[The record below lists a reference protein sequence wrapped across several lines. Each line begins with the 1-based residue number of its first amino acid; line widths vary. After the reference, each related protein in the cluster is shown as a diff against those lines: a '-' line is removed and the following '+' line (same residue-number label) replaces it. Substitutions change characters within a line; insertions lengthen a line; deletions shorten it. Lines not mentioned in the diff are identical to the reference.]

1 MGVERGLEEG
11 GLGVEIGLQFGDF
24 PDLSLKLKAS
34 SPIEKE
40 EEWTVVGR
48 KRSYKAKE
56 KVVERQQGEK
66 VVKAAKEIV
75 KVKEVNLF
83 VQPKVNVEIER
94 EQAEKVAKKVK
105 ESITGICKKQF
116 PVLSGVGK
124 RQKVKMPRVKGNGL
138 KEVKRMEGNKL
149 QVERE
154 KDMEFTDVKESI
166 QVDNLN
172 VMEVSKNVI
181 RCESKRRREE
191 KEISQNRVKIEDF
204 RMPQLDGLDDSDSD
218 MEVDNEER
226 GRRAVKP
233 RAFECNICSNTFTT
247 KFSLG

>member
-1 MGVERGLEEG
+1 MFSFALGLDGQMGLGGVVGVGVERGLEEG
-11 GLGVEIGLQFGDF
+11 GLSAEIGLQFGF
-24 PDLSLKLKAS
+24 PDVGLKLKASTMVMS

-40 EEWTVVGR
+40 EEWTVVGQ

-116 PVLSGVGK
+116 PVLGGV
-124 RQKVKMPRVKGNGL
+124 
-138 KEVKRMEGNKL
+138 E
-149 QVERE
+149 
-154 KDMEFTDVKESI
+154 
-166 QVDNLN
+166 
-172 VMEVSKNVI
+172 
-181 RCESKRRREE
+181 
-191 KEISQNRVKIEDF
+191 
-204 RMPQLDGLDDSDSD
+204 
-218 MEVDNEER
+218 
-226 GRRAVKP
+226 
-233 RAFECNICSNTFTT
+233 
-247 KFSLG
+247 